1 MILSRRLVTVTAL
14 VGLAATA
21 GCDRKEKKGLPAAT
35 DWQSP
40 ALGSAPPVPQGAG
53 PSAAGGG
60 GNPHAG
66 VPGAPPIGGSGDPHA
81 GVPGAPP
88 LTDEQMAAGMA
99 GGNPH
104 AGVPG
109 APPLDDTGGGGAM
122 AGGDPAMQLPPPAA
136 DRPIDPSKYLAG
148 TVVVPAASQG
158 KIPSGAAI
166 FLSVRPVDA
175 AGNAGGMPIA
185 VDKLVATG
193 SWPLSF
199 RITEAQAMTAGTAFA
214 GPVVI
219 SARFDQDGEARS
231 KQPGDISGVVNA
243 TIPADNLVI
252 NLDTVQP

>member
-1 MILSRRLVTVTAL
+1 MILPRRLVTVTAL
-14 VGLAATA
+14 VGLAAA

-40 ALGSAPPVPQGAG
+40 ALGSAPPVPRGAG
-53 PSAAGGG
+53 PSATGGG
-60 GNPHAG
+60 GGDPHAG
-66 VPGAPPIGGSGDPHA
+66 VPGAPPLGGGGDPHA

-88 LTDEQMAAGMA
+88 LTDEQMQAGAAG
-99 GGNPH
+99 GDPH

-109 APPLDDTGGGGAM
+109 APPLDDSGGA
-122 AGGDPAMQLPPPAA
+122 AGGTTGGDPSMQLPPPAA

-148 TVVVPAASQG
+148 TIALPPASEG

-166 FLSVRPVDA
+166 FLSVRPADNPA
-175 AGNAGGMPIA
+175 GMPIA

-231 KQPGDISGVVNA
+231 KQPGDISGIARA
-243 TIPADNLVI
+243 TIPAEGLVI
-252 NLDTVQP
+252 NLDTIQP